1 MISVRP
7 KRRLGTCVPAGGVSE
22 ARNSTPSGRAGVD
35 IWLGLPPALARRRA
49 PEQLLVRGRRQSGA
63 VWLCC
68 ICPLRKGQ
76 CEVCRA
82 DHFFGL
88 FLTS

>member
-35 IWLGLPPALARRRA
+35 IWLGLPPALARRARA
-49 PEQLLVRGRRQSGA
+49 GSSSWSADAAPVWRSLALLHLPLAQGA
-63 VWLCC
+63 M
-68 ICPLRKGQ
+68 
-76 CEVCRA
+76 
-82 DHFFGL
+82 
-88 FLTS
+88 